1 MKVRKHLLFFILG
14 ALVAIAAIQVLN
26 TDRGQYVVQAQ
37 GQLLPTEQNT
47 IDVAKKINPAVVS
60 ITTRGIVAQESFFGL
75 IRTRAEGQGSGV
87 IVRPDGYILTNRHV
101 ITLEG
106 AMRQTVTV
114 VLPNGKIYQD
124 AQVKGADPRSDL
136 AIVKIPAKDLPVAPL
151 GDSSQLQVGQK
162 TVAIGNPLGL
172 SQTVTSGIVSAVGR
186 TISGGDGGTL
196 EGLIQTD
203 AAINPGNSGGALV
216 DSSGRLI
223 GINTAIAQISA
234 GSGNIGIG
242 FAVPINIARA
252 ILDDIAKFGRVRVPW
267 IGLGETRDVQPS
279 WQQAYGLP
287 AGVMVR
293 PVPRGPAQK
302 AGVQEYDVITKVDGK
317 PVKSGEDLQAA
328 MHSKKVGDTLALQI
342 FRNGKTIPITM
353 HLAERPQTQGA

>member
-1 MKVRKHLLFFILG
+1 VKFRKHLLFFVLG
-14 ALVAIAAIQVLN
+14 AIVAIVAIEVIQP
-26 TDRGQYVVQAQ
+26 RQGQYVVQAQ
-37 GQLLPTEQNT
+37 AKLLSNEENT

-60 ITTRGIVAQESFFGL
+60 ITTRGVVAQESFFGL
-75 IRTRAEGQGSGV
+75 IRRPVEGLGSGV
-87 IVRPDGYILTNRHV
+87 IIRPDGYVLTNRHV

-106 AMRQTVTV
+106 AMRPTVTV
-114 VLPNGKIYQD
+114 VLPNGKTYEN
-124 AQVKGADPRSDL
+124 ARVVGADPRSDL
-136 AIVKIPAKDLPVAPL
+136 AIVKVPANNLPVAPL

-172 SQTVTSGIVSAVGR
+172 SQTVTSGIVSALGR
-186 TISGGDGGTL
+186 TIQGDDGTL